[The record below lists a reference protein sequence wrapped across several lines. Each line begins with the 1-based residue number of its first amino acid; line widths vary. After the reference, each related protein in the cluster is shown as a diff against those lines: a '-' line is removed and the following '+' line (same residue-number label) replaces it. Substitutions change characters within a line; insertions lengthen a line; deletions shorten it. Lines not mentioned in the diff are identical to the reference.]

1 MPITPV
7 SQILLQQ
14 LQKGAYQT
22 EPIQLEQR
30 VAYETPTGPTMRAPT
45 AGERAYTETPEY
57 QAAQQRAEQQAFE
70 TVVVRQFDP
79 IAQEMKRQS
88 PAGAGTVMTLA
99 ALGPLLP
106 DLAVFLGAQKLITTI
121 SPKAAEL
128 GGKAITTLTDP
139 MVNNLVRLGVPKVIA
154 EPLADIVI
162 TASIGKAPAGQRS
175 IPELI
180 TALKGVS
187 KEDMATA
194 VGAIRKGILAPEEAA
209 QAMGREANLERALQ
223 RVAEFRSQQVEF
235 MDRYA
240 KGAGDFWQREADAL
254 NPKIAAA
261 QAEVE
266 RLRAGITAA
275 PKAAMGRE
283 GAVPPLKIRAIP
295 EAEAPLSPKEARI
308 LAAEVPLEKPSA
320 ALSER
325 PSPSVTSEQR
335 EKILNIYAKARV
347 LRQEEIQPRIT
358 AARRQEAAVA
368 AAARERETYTA
379 MDWYKVSRGAQK
391 GEIEVP
397 RLEIPEGHF
406 TPEDIQAYLDAARF
420 YPWEHGQELTAT
432 NAAEA
437 VLKMTSGQKMFPGD
451 LKLIR
456 RVFGPEV
463 AAKVAGRQTGL
474 LGKVGA
480 AAVDLLFYFPRGLQ
494 AAYDASAVLRQSIL
508 VAARH
513 PKETFGNIPRAYLAS
528 IFRESTAQNVLR
540 ESRRVPE
547 SLTNVAAIEALESR
561 VFIPEW
567 GAATLGAGEEMFL
580 SHLAIEG
587 VKIGPVTVRLPGL
600 KESARGYAV
609 YLGKVRADLYK
620 MGALNLQSRSAADAE
635 YELLARHF
643 NIFTGR
649 GEVAPGTWI
658 EKNLNTLGFPFWAP
672 RLYLSRVQA
681 PIELFSRSPYVRR
694 LAAEELAAFLGVGG
708 AVLATVKYS
717 GLADVEINP
726 LSGDFGRMRIGAT
739 RLDFWGGYQPIMRQI
754 AQFALGKRKAGA
766 GYTQSISREETI
778 IRTIRGKL
786 NPGAGLLTDLMTGTT
801 FFGEEMTLAPGGIK
815 AQTFNRL
822 APLFVQDLTDAIR
835 HQGLT
840 GLAFAPAGFFG
851 ATLLTYQTPYDRM
864 TLLEDD
870 LLQRLGRTRKE
881 MEQNPGIRA
890 LIRQTPEWIALR
902 KELDEDAKRH
912 GTPLEYRVSAW
923 SREVHDTMGLLQ
935 SEDDARLQRW
945 WVGEGE
951 SINPG
956 EWDARTTDRN
966 AVTFNRIDAVAA
978 ALDIQYEEDKAV
990 PDSVLKA
997 VQDYWKVDIVQYT
1010 DAATGYVE
1018 WDAFKGAQEAALAPL
1033 STEDRMWAEKAIHAH
1048 DSPLM
1053 VEERQDEKRM
1063 QDYLGLS
1070 SKLWAEVALGQPP
1083 FNDLVAQKMV
1093 ELSDQ
1098 YPEQH
1103 ITRAEAIVQLTV
1115 SNPQVRKYVNDLP
1128 LVKLANRWDNP
1139 ANEALLYKWGRIDKI
1154 LSQKAAEI
1162 YHAWFGRWPD
1172 DYEQVP
1178 TQYKELDGVYR
1189 RP

>member
-1 MPITPV
+1 MAAGVLGTAEKV
-7 SQILLQQ
+7 AGQEYQQ
-14 LQKGAYQT
+14 
-22 EPIQLEQR
+22 
-30 VAYETPTGPTMRAPT
+30 MAPT
-45 AGERAYTETPEY
+45 RAMERARAEPQIGLGERLEKGIPGTVAGEVPPLTQVAEKYP
-57 QAAQQRAEQQAFE
+57 AAFAPSLPDWAIEAGLA
-70 TVVVRQFDP
+70 
-79 IAQEMKRQS
+79 IA
-88 PAGAGTVMTLA
+88 PVAL
-99 ALGPLLP
+99 LGPLIGP
-106 DLAVFLGAQKLITTI
+106 TAAAWMLGFAIESIGEAHGIPPGKPLTRATTYL
-121 SPKAAEL
+121 SGPGSRAL
-128 GGKAITTLTDP
+128 QS
-139 MVNNLVRLGVPKVIA
+139 RGVPKPVADLFSELGLWAVASVVGPKVIPTRFLKRLGNLSA
-154 EPLADIVI
+154 EDV
-162 TASIGKAPAGQRS
+162 T
-175 IPELI
+175 
-180 TALKGVS
+180 
-187 KEDMATA
+187 ATA
-194 VGAIRKGILAPEEAA
+194 GALRKGILAPEEAA
-209 QAMGREANLERALQ
+209 Q
-223 RVAEFRSQQVEF
+223 
-235 MDRYA
+235 
-240 KGAGDFWQREADAL
+240 
-254 NPKIAAA
+254 
-261 QAEVE
+261 
-266 RLRAGITAA
+266 
-275 PKAAMGRE
+275 AMGRE

-295 EAEAPLSPKEARI
+295 EAEAPLTPKEARV

-320 ALSER
+320 VLPER
-325 PSPSVTSEQR
+325 PSPSVTPDQR

-347 LRQEEIQPRIT
+347 LRREEIQPRIA

-397 RLEIPEGHF
+397 RLEIPEGFF

-420 YPWEHGQELTAT
+420 YPWERGQEFTAT

-437 VLKMTSGQKMFPGD
+437 VLKMTSGQRMFPGD
-451 LKLIR
+451 LKLVR
-456 RVFGPEV
+456 KVFGPEV

-474 LGKVGA
+474 LGKIGA
-480 AAVDLLFYFPRGLQ
+480 AGTDLLFYFPRAVQ

-528 IFRESTAQNVLR
+528 MLRESTAQNVLR

-567 GAATLGAGEEMFL
+567 GAADLGAGEEMFL
-580 SHLAIEG
+580 SHLAVEG
-587 VKIGPVTVRLPGL
+587 VKVGPVTVRLPGL
-600 KESARGYAV
+600 KESTRGYAA

-620 MGALNLQSRSAADAE
+620 MGALNLQSRSAADDE

-649 GEVAPGTWI
+649 GELAPGHPI
-658 EKNLNTLGFPFWAP
+658 EKHLNLVGAPFWAP

-681 PIELFSRSPYVRR
+681 PVELFSRSPYVRR
-694 LAAEELAAFLGVGG
+694 LAAEELAAFLGVGA
-708 AVLATVKYS
+708 AVLATAKYS

-754 AQFALGKRKAGA
+754 AQLALGKRKAGA
-766 GYTQSISREETI
+766 GYTQPVSRWETVS
-778 IRTIRGKL
+778 RTVRGKF
-786 NPGAGLLTDLMTGTT
+786 NPGFGLLWDIATGTT
-801 FFGEEMTLAPGGIK
+801 FFGEEMTLAPSGIK
-815 AQTFNRL
+815 AQAFNRL

-835 HQGLT
+835 HQGLA
-840 GLAFAPAGFFG
+840 GVAFAPAGFFG

-923 SREVHDTMGLLQ
+923 SREVHETMNLLQ
-935 SEDDARLQRW
+935 SEDDTRLQRW
-945 WVGEGE
+945 WTGEGE
-951 SINPG
+951 SIDPG

-966 AVTFNRIDAVAA
+966 AATFNRIDAVAV
-978 ALDIQYEEDKAV
+978 ALDIQYEEDEAV
-990 PDSVLKA
+990 PDSVLEA
-997 VQDYWKVDIVQYT
+997 VQDYWKVDIVEYT
-1010 DAATGYVE
+1010 DPVTGYVD
-1018 WDAFKGAQEAALAPL
+1018 WDGFKGAQEATLGPL
-1033 STEDRMWAEKAIHAH
+1033 TAEDRTWAEKAIHAH

-1053 VEERQDEKRM
+1053 AEERQDEKRM
-1063 QDYLGLS
+1063 QDYLSLA
-1070 SKLWAEVALGQPP
+1070 SKLWAEVAPGQPP

-1098 YPEQH
+1098 YPDQH
-1103 ITRAEAIVQLTV
+1103 ITRAEAIVQLSA
-1115 SNPQVRKYVNDLP
+1115 SNTQVAKYMDDITK
-1128 LVKLANRWDNP
+1128 VKLANRWENP
-1139 ANEALLYKWGRIDKI
+1139 ANEALLYKWGRIGNV

-1178 TQYKELDGVYR
+1178 AQYKGLDGVYR